1 MAEWFKA
8 LVSKKFDTIA
18 LAYLSNLHYLL
29 YASVHIAFSNPSAPI
44 GISANFTDKIFFAP
58 NLHL

>member
-8 LVSKKFDTIA
+8 LVSKKFETIA

-44 GISANFTDKIFFAP
+44 GISANFTD
-58 NLHL
+58 